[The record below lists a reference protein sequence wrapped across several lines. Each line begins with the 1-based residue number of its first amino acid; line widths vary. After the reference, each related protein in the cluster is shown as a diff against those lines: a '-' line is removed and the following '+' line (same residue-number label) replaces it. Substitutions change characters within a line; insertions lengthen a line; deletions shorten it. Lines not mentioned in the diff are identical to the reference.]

1 MVYGICVCPQSKRD
15 ELKRMGF
22 NGEWSKRDERGRKGV
37 KKGEDRLQTVDCGG
51 EGEVV
56 EAHSRIG
63 VLGA

>member
-1 MVYGICVCPQSKRD
+1 
-15 ELKRMGF
+15 MGF